1 MEKLLNL
8 PFIKKF
14 KYLILTVGL
23 MLLTPIAFSTK
34 NEWGFYAHREIN
46 YLAIFTLPEEMMGFY
61 KENYYFI
68 KEHAVDPDKR
78 RYGVKGEAQ
87 KHYIDIDHYC
97 IGHDSTCNPFD
108 LMPRRWYDAV
118 DKYSEDTLQAYGIV
132 PWNIAVMQNRLTKA
146 FKEKNIKRI
155 LRLSTELGHYIG
167 DAHVPL
173 HTTENYNGQ
182 LTGQYGIHGFWESRL
197 PELYDQS
204 YDFWT
209 GKARYVKN
217 PLDRAWDVVEESHNA
232 LDSVLTFEAQL
243 NAEWP
248 QDKKYS
254 YEERGRVIVK
264 AYSEEY
270 SREYHRR
277 LNGQVERRMRQAI
290 ITIGSYWYTAWVNA
304 GQPELPY
311 GESVLVEAQELAK
324 EMDDENQ
331 LHGDSLKVREHE

>member
-1 MEKLLNL
+1 ML
-8 PFIKKF
+8 FIP
-14 KYLILTVGL
+14 T
-23 MLLTPIAFSTK
+23 AFSK
-34 NEWGFYAHREIN
+34 KSDWGFYAHREIN
-46 YLAIFTLPEEMMGFY
+46 YLAIFTLPEEMLGFY
-61 KENYYFI
+61 KENYFFI

-87 KHYIDIDHYC
+87 RHYIDIDHYC
-97 IGHDSTCNPFD
+97 IGQDSSCNPFD

-118 DKYSEDTLQAYGIV
+118 DKYTEDTLQAYGIV
-132 PWNIAVMQNRLTKA
+132 PWHIAVMQKRLTKA
-146 FKEKNIKRI
+146 FKDKNVKRI

-197 PELYDQS
+197 PELYDES

-209 GKARYVKN
+209 GKSRYVEH

-304 GQPELPY
+304 GQPDLPY
-311 GESVLVEAQELAK
+311 GDSVLVEAEELAK
-324 EMDDENQ
+324 EMDEENQ
-331 LHGDSLKVREHE
+331 LHSDSLKVREHE